1 MGDDLIA
8 GEIFRSSFWG
18 FAFRLTRVEGWPKL
32 YAYTMYGRIKI
43 GDIPANKTVH
53 FGYMYGHR
61 KQLYKEKVLQIPFSA
76 PNL

>member
-1 MGDDLIA
+1 
-8 GEIFRSSFWG
+8 
-18 FAFRLTRVEGWPKL
+18 
-32 YAYTMYGRIKI
+32 MYGRIKI